1 MTMVSIIFRRVFGII
16 ALLMGVALS
25 AWFVYNQFFPTDEFK
40 TNFRSVFQLIL
51 PIAFIIVGWKWIRY
65 QGKGI
70 DEITPPDIDF
80 PELAVSVQTAKESIA
95 TFLAEVD
102 KGIDGAY
109 VKFPLKTP
117 QGLIEHIWGYVHF
130 YRDGQFNLSIAN
142 NPFDEKQD
150 ADGRINIPIDDV
162 EDWQIMQPDGMI
174 KGAYSLIALFK
185 YHEGKGM
192 KLSPLMKKQKAQL
205 LDA

>member
-1 MTMVSIIFRRVFGII
+1 M
-16 ALLMGVALS
+16 
-25 AWFVYNQFFPTDEFK
+25 
-40 TNFRSVFQLIL
+40 
-51 PIAFIIVGWKWIRY
+51 
-65 QGKGI
+65 
-70 DEITPPDIDF
+70 
-80 PELAVSVQTAKESIA
+80 
-95 TFLAEVD
+95 D

-109 VKFPLKTP
+109 IKFPLKTP

-130 YRDGQFNLSIAN
+130 YRDGQFNVTIAN
-142 NPFDEKQD
+142 DPFDEKQE